1 MSTVIDGCM
10 PMGRLQSTQVP
21 VPHPDE
27 GQVLPA
33 QSPCAKEGRTS
44 VVLGR
49 KDTRQIKQV
58 TYTKCEVKYYLV
70 RVKVIVVVA
79 KVRAHGEIGGRDT
92 PTGVRVEKP
101 SS

>member
-1 MSTVIDGCM
+1 MK
-10 PMGRLQSTQVP
+10 RLQSTQVP

-33 QSPCAKEGRTS
+33 QSPCVKGRTS

-49 KDTRQIKQV
+49 KDTRQIKKF

-70 RVKVIVVVA
+70 RVEVSIVVA
-79 KVRAHGEIGGRDT
+79 LVRAHGEIGGWGT
-92 PTGVRVEKP
+92 PTGVWVEK
-101 SS
+101 SSS